1 MPTSD
6 DEGELI
12 HYNIENIV
20 VLREKRC
27 KTKAQN
33 NLIFLYL
40 WYLHP
45 KNEP

>member
-1 MPTSD
+1 MPTSE

-20 VLREKRC
+20 DWRENSVDLRENRY

-33 NLIFLYL
+33 NLTFLYL
-40 WYLHP
+40 
-45 KNEP
+45 